1 MITQGSNQVGALGL
15 FQIDPSA
22 RFSRYEN
29 SGVIPDRPASPI
41 LDFTT
46 NGIIQGHIEGSNVNP
61 IMEMA
66 KMMTIQRA
74 FESVTGGSEKN
85 ESTLKDAL
93 PILGGT
99 S

>member
-1 MITQGSNQVGALGL
+1 
-15 FQIDPSA
+15 
-22 RFSRYEN
+22 
-29 SGVIPDRPASPI
+29 
-41 LDFTT
+41 
-46 NGIIQGHIEGSNVNP
+46 
-61 IMEMA
+61 
-66 KMMTIQRA
+66 MMTIQRA